1 MHRKLLHVFFE
12 KMLLESKNIGAS
24 ETCIFYLSFRQLAS
38 NFRLHPRLMLHIL
51 NYIPPPLFFFF
62 WLLWVFVA
70 EHGLFIAVHWLLFS
84 CGARASHCIS
94 LSSSGTWAL
103 GYVGLAV
110 SSQVGSSRNMN
121 WTHVPCTGRRI
132 LNHWTTREGPG
143 TLFL

>member
-62 WLLWVFVA
+62 GFSGSLLQSM
-70 EHGLFIAVHWLLFS
+70 GCLLPCIGYS
-84 CGARASHCIS
+84 LVVVPRASHCIS